1 MNSWTIRLALV
12 ASAFAILASACGS
25 SPVSMSAETTTTV
38 HQHSET
44 GHDDDARA
52 TPATDVVDAQLI
64 QGTFSV
70 LPGVDGQAT
79 GTAWIA
85 RHANGTTVTVELS
98 QLTPLTE
105 FISHVHVAPCSASG
119 GAHYQFETG
128 GDHHP
133 PNEIH
138 LAFSSDVHGNAMTTV
153 TNDVVAG
160 DDAISI
166 VIHEASDAAPKALC
180 ADLGR

>member
-1 MNSWTIRLALV
+1 MNTWTIRLALI
-12 ASAFAILASACGS
+12 ASSFAIVASACGS

-38 HQHSET
+38 HEHSET
-44 GHDDDARA
+44 GHDDDAPA
-52 TPATDVVDAQLI
+52 TPATDIADAQLI

-70 LPGVDGQAT
+70 LPGAVAQAT

-98 QLTPLTE
+98 QLAPLTD
-105 FISHVHVAPCSASG
+105 FISHVHVAACGESG
-119 GAHYQFETG
+119 GEHYQFEAG

-138 LAFSSDVHGNAMTTV
+138 LAFSSDADGEAMMTA
-153 TNDVVAG
+153 TNDAVAR
-160 DDAISI
+160 DDAVSI
-166 VIHEASDAAPKALC
+166 VVHVATDGAPKMLC
-180 ADLGR
+180 ADLVS